1 MLLNKFNN
9 SLLREVFLSIDLT
22 QTTCHLVLERV

>member
-1 MLLNKFNN
+1 MLLNNFNI
-9 SLLREVFLSIDLT
+9 SLMREVFLTLYLA